1 MSIREIQLGDAIT
14 VKHGFAFKS
23 KYFSEVGEK
32 VVLTPGN
39 FYEKGG
45 FKRRIN
51 KDRYYLGDFPENY
64 ILEKGDLVI
73 AMTEQGAGLLGSSAW
88 IPDNDVYLHN
98 QRLGLVH
105 VINNRLLHK
114 KYLYHLFNSHSVRGQ
129 IFGSASGT
137 KVRHTSPD
145 KVYKVKVIIPEISS
159 QEKIAEIIDSYD
171 DLIENNRRRIEL
183 LEESARLLYKEW
195 FVQLRFPG
203 HEHIQIINGVPEGW
217 SLQPIS
223 ELTEYLNR
231 GMTPKYDGE
240 GEFLII
246 NQKCIRNRLLTL
258 DLARRQSKEFNKNKF
273 VMIGDVLINSTGTG
287 TLGRVAQV
295 WSDLEKATVDTHV
308 TIVRPHEKIPYL
320 WFGYALMNLE
330 PVLEGMGEGATN
342 QKELKRVRVGEL
354 KLLVPPELLL
364 GQFHELTLAS
374 IEQIQILM
382 QSNKRLSEARKLLL
396 PRLMNGTLT
405 V

>member
-217 SLQPIS
+217 SKVRLVDLA
-223 ELTEYLNR
+223 ELTM
-231 GMTPKYDGE
+231 GQSPKSEFYNENGE
-240 GEFLII
+240 GLPFHQGVTNYGFRFVDNKTYCSKIT
-246 NQKCIRNRLLTL
+246 RLAEAGDILCSVRAPVGRLNLTL
-258 DLARRQSKEFNKNKF
+258 DKMILGRGLSAIRSKSGRQSFLF
-273 VMIGDVLINSTGTG
+273 
-287 TLGRVAQV
+287 
-295 WSDLEKATVDTHV
+295 
-308 TIVRPHEKIPYL
+308 
-320 WFGYALMNLE
+320 YALRSFFFKEDIMGNGAIYASVTKKDMENIELHTPPLLLEQQFEEFASDIDVQIMNLSKQ
-330 PVLEGMGEGATN
+330 N
-342 QKELKRVRVGEL
+342 KQ
-354 KLLVPPELLL
+354 LV
-364 GQFHELTLAS
+364 Q
-374 IEQIQILM
+374 
-382 QSNKRLSEARKLLL
+382 ARDILL